1 MDIKDAAKDILLNKD
16 YKTIIGNFVSL
27 SGLTAASYILP
38 LITFPYLTRVLGP
51 EKFGLIAFATAFITY
66 FVFLTDYGF
75 YFSATKEVSIH
86 QKNREKISEI
96 FTSVM
101 ITKGLLFI
109 LSLALFTAIILSFS
123 QFRDEWLIYYL
134 TFGTV
139 IGNVLFPIWFFQGM
153 EKMKYITMLFLVS
166 KIIFTVAI
174 FTFIRNPSDYIYV
187 PLINSMGIIIAG
199 GIGFFIAVHHFNL
212 EIRRP
217 PLKNVK
223 YQIYEGW
230 HVFISTMSLGLY
242 RSTNTFILGLFTNNV
257 IVGYYAVAEQI
268 IIAAAGLLYP
278 ISQSIYPYISRT
290 IDKSK
295 KEGIKFIKKMT
306 IIMGGFSG
314 IISILIFILAG
325 FIINLLAGPQYEE
338 SIIVLRILAFLPLLI
353 ALSTVFGVQTMLTLN
368 YKKAYSNILLFAG
381 ILNII
386 LAFLLTPLFQHIGA
400 SAALLI
406 TEIFVTLNT
415 FLFLQKKG
423 IKLLDYKTKFSG
435 VFNLKNSGK

>member
-1 MDIKDAAKDILLNKD
+1 MNIKGVIKGILLNKD
-16 YKTIIGNFVSL
+16 YKTIISNFVSL

-109 LSLALFTAIILSFS
+109 LSLALFTVIIFGFS
-123 QFRDEWLIYYL
+123 QFRNEWLVYYL

-139 IGNVLFPIWFFQGM
+139 IGNILFPIWFFQGM
-153 EKMKYITMLFLVS
+153 ERMKYITMLFLLS

-174 FTFIRNPSDYIYV
+174 FIFIRNPSDYIYV
-187 PLINSMGIIIAG
+187 PLINSLGIIIAG
-199 GIGFFIAVHHFNL
+199 GIGFYIAIDHFNL
-212 EIRRP
+212 EIKRP
-217 PLKNVK
+217 SKENIK

-278 ISQSIYPYISRT
+278 ISQSIYPYISKT
-290 IDKSK
+290 IDKSQE
-295 KEGIKFIKKMT
+295 EGIKFIKKM
-306 IIMGGFSG
+306 ILIMGGFSG
-314 IISILIFILAG
+314 FISIVIFILAG
-325 FIINLLAGPQYEE
+325 LIINLLAGPQYEE
-338 SIIVLRILAFLPLLI
+338 SITVLRILAFLPLLI

-381 ILNII
+381 ILNVVLAFI
-386 LAFLLTPLFQHIGA
+386 LAPLFQQIGVSVA
-400 SAALLI
+400 FLI
-406 TEIFVTLNT
+406 TEMFVTLNT

-423 IKLLDYKTKFSG
+423 IKLLDYKTGFSG
-435 VFNLKNSGK
+435 IFNLKNSGK